1 MGFDSE
7 GAHPRRT
14 WRRRVSP
21 AAQDGQAMTELA
33 IALPVLCLLI
43 FGVIQFGILF
53 NHYLTLTDAARAG
66 ARKGA
71 VSRNASSPESDTATQ
86 VRQSASDLDQTE
98 LEVDVASSWE
108 QGENVTVTASYPYEV
123 DLLGFVV
130 ASGTLETTVTER
142 VE

>member
-1 MGFDSE
+1 
-7 GAHPRRT
+7 
-14 WRRRVSP
+14 
-21 AAQDGQAMTELA
+21 MTELA

-53 NHYLTLTDAARAG
+53 NHYVTLTDAARAG
-66 ARKGA
+66 ARKAA
-71 VSRNASSPESDTATQ
+71 VSRHVSSPESATADQ
-86 VRQSASDLDQTE
+86 VRASASDLDQDE
-98 LEVDVASSWE
+98 LDVDVASSWT

-130 ASGTLETTVTER
+130 ASGTLTTTVTER

>member
-1 MGFDSE
+1 
-7 GAHPRRT
+7 
-14 WRRRVSP
+14 
-21 AAQDGQAMTELA
+21 MTELA

-53 NHYLTLTDAARAG
+53 NHYVTLTDAARAG

-71 VSRNASSPESDTATQ
+71 VSRHASNPESATADQ
-86 VRQSASDLDQTE
+86 VRESASDLDQDD
-98 LEVDVASSWE
+98 LDVDVASSWE
-108 QGENVTVTASYPYEV
+108 QGENVTVTATYPYEV

>member
-1 MGFDSE
+1 MGSE
-7 GAHPRRT
+7 RGAHPRRSSL
-14 WRRRVSP
+14 RRVSP
-21 AAQDGQAMTELA
+21 SCERGQSMTELA

-53 NHYLTLTDAARAG
+53 NHYVTLTDAARAG
-66 ARKGA
+66 ARKAA
-71 VSRNASSPESDTATQ
+71 VSRHASDPESTTADQ
-86 VRQSASDLDQTE
+86 VRTSASDLDQDD
-98 LEVDVASSWE
+98 LDVDVASSWE

-130 ASGTLETTVTER
+130 ASGTLTTTVTER

>member
-1 MGFDSE
+1 
-7 GAHPRRT
+7 
-14 WRRRVSP
+14 
-21 AAQDGQAMTELA
+21 MTELA

-53 NHYLTLTDAARAG
+53 NHYVTLTDAARAG

-71 VSRNASSPESDTATQ
+71 VSRNASSPEADTATQ

-108 QGENVTVTASYPYEV
+108 QGENVTVTASYPYEI
-123 DLLGFVV
+123 DLLGLVV